1 MANEEDLELTGK
13 PQGRAWLDKS
23 QMIMIAGFILVVV
36 CSVGG
41 TVLFLGVPDE
51 RRSTAGADDPIEDY
65 DIRLGSGKAI
75 YHKMMPPIV
84 TTFQSTD
91 LQRYFQVTVTLVARE
106 QSLMVPIVTHLP
118 MIRNKLVMLFAR
130 QDYLELQTDEGRL
143 QLRRAATKEVQAAMI
158 HEIENPA
165 VESVLFTSFVMQ

>member
-1 MANEEDLELTGK
+1 MANEEDLELTGNA
-13 PQGRAWLDKS
+13 QGRTWINKS
-23 QMIMIAGFILVVV
+23 QLIMVAGFVLVMV

-41 TVLFLGVPDE
+41 TVLFLGAPAE
-51 RRSTAGADDPIEDY
+51 RQRTAEDPIEDY

-84 TTFQSTD
+84 TTFQSND
-91 LQRYFQVTVTLVARE
+91 LQRYFQVTITLVARE

-118 MIRNKLVMLFAR
+118 MIRNKLVLLFAR
-130 QDYLELQTDEGRL
+130 QDYLELQTDAGRQ
-143 QLRRAATKEVQAAMI
+143 QLRRAATKEIQAVMM
-158 HEIENPA
+158 HEIDNPA